1 MQIQV
6 QLFGA
11 FRDLEPSGRC
21 QIEYQNGQTAEQI
34 KVTIGESLHAL
45 NSKVDLNALLKVS
58 AIGSEDKVYADDE
71 IVGRF
76 ATLAILPPVC
86 GG

>member
-11 FRDLEPSGRC
+11 FRDLHPSGRC
-21 QIEYQNGQTAEQI
+21 EIDFQEGQTAEQVKTSVLRSI
-34 KVTIGESLHAL
+34 QTS
-45 NSKVDLNALLKVS
+45 NSKVDLEALIKVS
-58 AIGSEDKVYADDE
+58 AIGSEDKVYNDDE
-71 IVGRF
+71 LITGF
-76 ATLAILPPVC
+76 TMLAILPPVC